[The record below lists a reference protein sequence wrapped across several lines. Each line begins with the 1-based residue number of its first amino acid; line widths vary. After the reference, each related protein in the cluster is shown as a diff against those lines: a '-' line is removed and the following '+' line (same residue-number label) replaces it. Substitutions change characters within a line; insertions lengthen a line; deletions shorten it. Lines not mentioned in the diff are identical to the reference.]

1 MPVTPQKS
9 HFKNY
14 VKFSP
19 DVELKYIFHKNY
31 LTFETKHP
39 KKMFPEKRNKERSSV
54 IICSFD
60 KSYLL
65 DFTLKDLF
73 LKTRT
78 KFLKIHILCAHFKSI
93 SINK

>member
-1 MPVTPQKS
+1 MHFCNTSKS
-9 HFKNY
+9 HFENY

-31 LTFETKHP
+31 LTFETIHP
-39 KKMFPEKRNKERSSV
+39 KTMFPEKRNKERSSV

-65 DFTLKDLF
+65 DFTLKDLS
-73 LKTRT
+73 KTRT
-78 KFLKIHILCAHFKSI
+78 KFLKIHILCAHLKA
-93 SINK
+93 